1 MEYTKEDMAK
11 VSQAVH
17 NQQSKSITIIRGEDF
32 PIYGQDIIT
41 QNLVVAICLNGEG
54 SAYYDNSKVLIQK
67 NEVAVVLPNH
77 IVKPLSSSDDYD
89 ILLIIIS
96 PEFVSDFKYR
106 SMSYDYMKYHSIP
119 QTKLTEEEIVSLT
132 DVVKV
137 IKSVLKNNLEH
148 QYELLINLLN
158 VFFEMLRSYR
168 IANNFEV
175 TQYTKNEDFFNRFCG
190 FLAKHYTESREVM
203 FYADKLCLTPKYFS
217 KIIHDVTR
225 QSAGTWITNFV
236 ITKAKQLLTTRP
248 DLNIQNISNMMGFED
263 QAAFSRYFRRVVGMS
278 PKQFRE
284 ISRTETKKLQKD

>member
-1 MEYTKEDMAK
+1 MDYPKENMAR
-11 VSQAVH
+11 VNQAVH
-17 NQQSKSITIIRGEDF
+17 SQQSKSITIIRGEDF
-32 PIYGQDIIT
+32 PAYGQDIIT
-41 QNLVVAICLNGEG
+41 QNLVVAICLDGDG
-54 SAYYDNSKVLIQK
+54 TAYYDNSKIYIQK
-67 NEVAVVLPNH
+67 NEVAVILPNH
-77 IVKPLSSSDDYD
+77 IIKPLSTSDDYD
-89 ILLIIIS
+89 VLLIIIS

-106 SMSYDYMKYHSIP
+106 SMSYDYMKYHATPS
-119 QTKLTEEEIVSLT
+119 TRLTDDEIASLT

-175 TQYTKNEDFFNRFCG
+175 SQYTKNEDFFNRFCG
-190 FLAKHYTESREVM
+190 LLAEHYTESREVM

-217 KIIHDVTR
+217 KIIHDVTK

-236 ITKAKQLLTTRP
+236 ITKAKQFLTTRP

-284 ISRTETKKLQKD
+284 DNRKERKEDQKD